1 MGCPRSDELCP
12 ASASWC
18 DFLGKES
25 REAAELPCCA
35 VLCCAQGVG
44 SLLEVGDAHGVQST
58 MACGQQGSPV
68 RDSSHSRLLFSGVRC
83 ENPNEFCFSTAQQ
96 APQASEKTIP
106 RSCKTLHLFTQLN
119 VHFIILCHPSTS
131 SAVVLCAGI

>member
-58 MACGQQGSPV
+58 MACTARQPCQGQ
-68 RDSSHSRLLFSGVRC
+68 LTL
-83 ENPNEFCFSTAQQ
+83 
-96 APQASEKTIP
+96 TIAVLWG
-106 RSCKTLHLFTQLN
+106 TL
-119 VHFIILCHPSTS
+119 
-131 SAVVLCAGI
+131 